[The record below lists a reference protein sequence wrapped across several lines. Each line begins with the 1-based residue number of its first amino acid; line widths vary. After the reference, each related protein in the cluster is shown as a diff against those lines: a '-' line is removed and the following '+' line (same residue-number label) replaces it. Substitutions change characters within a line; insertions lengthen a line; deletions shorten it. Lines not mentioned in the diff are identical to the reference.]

1 MAKAKKITHHMY
13 INDGGEMGAS
23 GPFKVTNLS
32 ESIGQT
38 INDMIPN
45 GYVTVMK
52 KGHRIVLNQGGRDW
66 CYWVALD
73 REGDEILLSTG
84 D

>member
-13 INDGGEMGAS
+13 INDSGEMGVS
-23 GPFKVTNLS
+23 GPFAVSNLS

-38 INDMIPN
+38 INDLIVN
-45 GYVTVMK
+45 GPVTVLE
-52 KGHRIVLNQGGRDW
+52 KGHRIVIQQGGRDF
-66 CYWVALD
+66 CHWVALD